1 MRARKN
7 PSPRATILFSIDDE
21 PEQYSLVEM
30 MDANDDNRELR
41 RRLVAMR
48 PGEETVFGGGG
59 EAAFRIRAH
68 APMRK
73 NPSTETDIPK
83 HIVDIAYNA
92 VHTALDEGQ
101 QDLQESINRNVD
113 EQLEY
118 WVDARWAEGD
128 GSVDPDVEDLRA
140 RFIAHA
146 VANAPAYEPDFD
158 DVDPREEAEL
168 VADEAFDEALTEAT
182 YEALQ
187 DINSWQSWDA
197 GGDISVAVGREFEVD
212 FRETERTHSEKL
224 AEWLAAFLHP
234 DQAAKDIY
242 EHMNYEG
249 KHVVEYDVAT
259 ALITQI
265 DGDGDIHYEI
275 SSFSTIEPSLNIEA
289 FTQTVRRILIEN
301 YPYLA
306 KDEPTP
312 RDEGAPP
319 ELVVDFSR
327 ASRSR
332 LHPYEIVNLKTRQQL
347 VDESADMRHC
357 VGRANMGYDK
367 AVARGQIQIWSLRT
381 HGGKRKFTLEV
392 TNDGRVVQFKGKPN
406 NRRPGF
412 DVGEKTFQSPD
423 ELAMVVD
430 AVDELI
436 ERGLVTSPAET
447 IDDLAPGMRA
457 AGMIDETRIRKNPSH
472 VPPPVRS
479 FDEPWTDP

>member
-1 MRARKN
+1 MRRKN
-7 PSPRATILFSIDDE
+7 PSPKI
-21 PEQYSLVEM
+21 
-30 MDANDDNRELR
+30 
-41 RRLVAMR
+41 
-48 PGEETVFGGGG
+48 
-59 EAAFRIRAH
+59 
-68 APMRK
+68 
-73 NPSTETDIPK
+73 DIPK
-83 HIVDIAYNA
+83 HIVDIVRNA
-92 VHTALDEGQ
+92 VRSALDEDQ

-118 WVDARWAEGD
+118 WVDARWRDGEGD
-128 GSVDPDVEDLRA
+128 VDPDVEDLRA

-146 VANAPAYEPDFD
+146 VPDFD
-158 DVDPREEAEL
+158 DVE
-168 VADEAFDEALTEAT
+168 ADEAFDEALTEAT
-182 YEALQ
+182 KEALQ

-197 GGDISVAVGREFEVD
+197 GGDVSVAVGRGFEVD
-212 FRETERTHSEKL
+212 FRATERTSSGKL
-224 AEWLAAFLHP
+224 AEWLAYSTEE
-234 DQAAKDIY
+234 DIYQAAIDLY

-249 KHVVEYDVAT
+249 KDIVEHDVVT
-259 ALITQI
+259 AVITQI
-265 DGDGDIHYEI
+265 DGYGDIHYEI
-275 SSFSTIEPSLNIEA
+275 SSFSTVEPSINIEA

-301 YPYLA
+301 HPYLA

-347 VDESADMRHC
+347 IDESADMRHC